1 MTTFNKNCVIN
12 VIKYNIS
19 IELSRILSYTIW
31 CNFLIGNV
39 LSWECRLTLLP
50 RTIIV
55 TQITKLR
62 TKTVGDI
69 LLSKDTF
76 QNLEFWHVFF
86 MKQVLGGSWHDITW
100 KKKAFKELVF
110 SKQLFSDLVARCWGA
125 QSEDV
130 SVFRRF
136 GQVARAV
143 GESEQWCL
151 ICAGITDHLYMRNE
165 LWGFSPRHTN
175 VSIPGNPLS
184 DSIRQFLVKMPLI
197 SYICTKE
204 QDWKVKMLFWSKTA
218 I

>member
-1 MTTFNKNCVIN
+1 M
-12 VIKYNIS
+12 
-19 IELSRILSYTIW
+19 
-31 CNFLIGNV
+31 
-39 LSWECRLTLLP
+39 
-50 RTIIV
+50 
-55 TQITKLR
+55 
-62 TKTVGDI
+62 
-69 LLSKDTF
+69 
-76 QNLEFWHVFF
+76 
-86 MKQVLGGSWHDITW
+86 
-100 KKKAFKELVF
+100 F

-204 QDWKVKMLFWSKTA
+204 QDWKCFSDQRPRFKLITQLARNAITWIRISVFVCTLLSNAQQRANISAFVTCRTAIARGQKSYHRKPSLPRKYVWCFGSSTWYSSVHQRIRKWSKSYYK
-218 I
+218 

>member
-1 MTTFNKNCVIN
+1 M
-12 VIKYNIS
+12 
-19 IELSRILSYTIW
+19 
-31 CNFLIGNV
+31 
-39 LSWECRLTLLP
+39 
-50 RTIIV
+50 
-55 TQITKLR
+55 
-62 TKTVGDI
+62 
-69 LLSKDTF
+69 
-76 QNLEFWHVFF
+76 
-86 MKQVLGGSWHDITW
+86 
-100 KKKAFKELVF
+100 F

-204 QDWKVKMLFWSKTA
+204 QDWKCFSDQRPRFKLITQLTRNAITWISVFVCTLLSNAQQRANIRAFVTLGPRLREVKNPTIESHPYQESTFDVLVLLRDILLCTKELGSGVNLITSKRKLEKKRRKTRWQ
-218 I
+218 IL